1 MGYATILGLDL
12 GKFKSVCCAMDA
24 ATGAHRFETMGTTPA
39 ALHELLVR
47 HAGTTTPAR
56 TLLVVEAC
64 DAAGWVHDL
73 ATTLG
78 VVVTVVHTQGD
89 ERWRW
94 RKVKRKTDRDDAL
107 KLARLARLG
116 ELPQPPVHVPA
127 PQRRQWRRLILH
139 RRSVV
144 TRRTASRNAIRS
156 IYSQQGLPL
165 ARGNKQWTKA
175 GVAQLEADGRAVE
188 DCEVLDLW
196 RGRLHAELRLMA
208 AADQQ
213 LKVLDTKLDVLA
225 AEEPRVALLR
235 TVKGVGPRLAE
246 AVVLHVGEDPR
257 RFRTGAQL
265 ANYAGLVPKL
275 LESGQASRL
284 GHITRR
290 GPALLRSLLVEAAWV
305 VWRLNDW
312 AKAFVE
318 KVSRGGRGRRK
329 LATVALAR
337 KVLILLWGMLKSNK
351 PFRERTA
358 AKEGAPKEK
367 TPKQETP
374 KVMAMA

>member
-12 GKFKSVCCAMDA
+12 GKFKSVCCVMDA
-24 ATGAHRFETMGTTPA
+24 ATGGHGFETIGTTPA

-47 HAGTTTPAR
+47 HAGAAPAAV
-56 TLLVVEAC
+56 LLVVETC

-73 ATTLG
+73 AAALG
-78 VVVTVVHTQGD
+78 VAVTVVHTQGD

-116 ELPQPPVHVPA
+116 ELPQPPVYVPS
-127 PQRRQWRRLILH
+127 PRRRQWRRLVLH

-144 TRRTASRNAIRS
+144 TRRTQSRNGIRS

-165 ARGNKQWTKA
+165 ARGNKQWTRA
-175 GVAQLEADGRAVE
+175 GVAQLEADARAV
-188 DCEVLDLW
+188 DACAADDLW
-196 RGRLHAELRLMA
+196 RGRLHAELQLMA
-208 AADQQ
+208 AADAQ
-213 LKVLDTKLDVLA
+213 LKALDRRLDGLA
-225 AEEPRVALLR
+225 SDEPRVALLQ
-235 TVKGVGPRLAE
+235 TVRGVGPRLSE
-246 AVVLHVGEDPR
+246 AVVLHVGDDPR
-257 RFRTGAQL
+257 RFRSGDQV
-265 ANYAGLVPKL
+265 ANYAGLVPKPL
-275 LESGQASRL
+275 QSGETCRL

-290 GPALLRSLLVEAAWV
+290 GPALLRSLLVESAWM

-329 LATVALAR
+329 LAIVALAR
-337 KVLILLWGMLKSNK
+337 KLLILLWGMLKTNK
-351 PFRERTA
+351 PFRE
-358 AKEGAPKEK
+358 PKAETPKAK
-367 TPKQETP
+367 TPKAA
-374 KVMAMA
+374 AMA

>member
-12 GKFKSVCCAMDA
+12 GKFKSVCCVTDA
-24 ATGAHRFETMGTTPA
+24 ATGAHRFETIGTTPA

-47 HAGTTTPAR
+47 HAGTTTTPAQ

-73 ATTLG
+73 AATLG
-78 VVVTVVHTQGD
+78 VAVTVVHTQGD

-116 ELPQPPVHVPA
+116 ELPQPPVHVPS

-144 TRRTASRNAIRS
+144 TRRTAGRNAIRS

-165 ARGNKQWTKA
+165 ARGNKQWTRM
-175 GVAQLEADGRAVE
+175 GVAQLEADARAVE
-188 DCEVLDLW
+188 ACVVDDLW
-196 RGRLHAELRLMA
+196 RGRLHAELALMA
-208 AADQQ
+208 AADAQ
-213 LKVLDTKLDVLA
+213 LKVLDKKLDALA
-225 AEEPRVALLR
+225 ADEPRVTLLR
-235 TVKGVGPRLAE
+235 TVRGVGPRLAE

-275 LESGQASRL
+275 LESGRASRL

-290 GPALLRSLLVEAAWV
+290 GPALLRSLLVEAAWM

-329 LATVALAR
+329 LAIVALAR

-351 PFRERTA
+351 PFREPA
-358 AKEGAPKEK
+358 ARKAPGAMS
-367 TPKQETP
+367 
-374 KVMAMA
+374 MA